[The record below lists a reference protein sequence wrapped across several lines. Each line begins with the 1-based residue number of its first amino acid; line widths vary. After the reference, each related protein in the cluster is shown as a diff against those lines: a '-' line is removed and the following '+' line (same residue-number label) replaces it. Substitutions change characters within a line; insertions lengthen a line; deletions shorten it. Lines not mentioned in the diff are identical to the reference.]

1 MAQLPNG
8 YRLFSGEQISEFVTE
23 VAGNGI
29 TGPTGATGAAST
41 VTGPTGATGAS
52 ITGPTGPSTS
62 HAVIYGTAGAIPTS
76 DPHSVGALWSNTGT
90 ITVSAG

>member
-29 TGPTGATGAAST
+29 TGPTGAAST
-41 VTGPTGATGAS
+41 VTGPTGPAS
-52 ITGPTGPSTS
+52 TTPGPTGPTGPSTS